1 MEMTNGKLWARSFE
15 GAVNV
20 YRGKIMAF
28 TADHLNI
35 GRSTKTRSRMRTN
48 AYTVRFELLICVFQ
62 KRFLFA
68 LKVSFNIIIFRDR

>member
-28 TADHLNI
+28 AADHLNI
-35 GRSTKTRSRMRTN
+35 GRSTKSRPRMRTN
-48 AYTVRFELLICVFQ
+48 AYIESYYVH
-62 KRFLFA
+62 KNNFL
-68 LKVSFNIIIFRDR
+68 